1 MRNKLTEQRTKAL
14 ETEKA
19 TGAEIAELK
28 EERQQLIKKR
38 IEDSKR
44 IEELEGDKVIIL
56 LLLKMNASS
65 RVVNFHLVL
74 FQLARCKKVDC

>member
-1 MRNKLTEQRTKAL
+1 MQQSLQQALQEAAKNAAKMGDAEDLRNKLTQQRTKAL

-19 TGAEIAELK
+19 AKAEIAELK

-56 LLLKMNASS
+56 L
-65 RVVNFHLVL
+65 
-74 FQLARCKKVDC
+74 